1 MKMHLK
7 ISSAKVAVILS
18 GGGGVATDAMW
29 VICMVL
35 EQRVDDFKSF
45 TVTKIHPGNVVNDDG

>member
-7 ISSAKVAVILS
+7 ISSAKVEVILS
-18 GGGGVATDAMW
+18 GGGVATDAMW

-45 TVTKIHPGNVVNDDG
+45 TVTKIHPGNVVNDDV